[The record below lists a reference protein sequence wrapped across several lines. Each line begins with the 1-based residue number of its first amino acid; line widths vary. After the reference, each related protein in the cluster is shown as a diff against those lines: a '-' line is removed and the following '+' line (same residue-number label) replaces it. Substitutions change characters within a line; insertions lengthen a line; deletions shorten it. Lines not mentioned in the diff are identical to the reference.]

1 MAATSGLQR
10 QERLY
15 GLLFVSPQVLGFCTF
30 VLGPMVAAFALSFTD
45 WSLLGDPDWVGIANY
60 ERLLLG
66 DPTFWAVLGNSA
78 LFSLGVVVINISLAL
93 GLALLLRRITWGSG
107 FFRTAFFLPVI
118 TSIVVWA
125 IVWKYLLAPD
135 AGFVNQVLRLVG
147 VSGPNWLFDPNWAM
161 LAVVIGQVIKNVG
174 LNMVILLA
182 ALFNVPR
189 DYYEAAAID
198 GTTATQAFRHV
209 TLPMIAPTL
218 FLVIVLTIIGS
229 LKIFALIYVMTR
241 GGPGTST
248 SVLVYYI
255 WQQAFQL
262 FNFGY
267 AAALAYALFAIILAL
282 TLVQW
287 SLRSRWV
294 YQEQSA

>member
-1 MAATSGLQR
+1 MPAVILG
-10 QERLY
+10 
-15 GLLFVSPQVLGFCTF
+15 QVL
-30 VLGPMVAAFALSFTD
+30 
-45 WSLLGDPDWVGIANY
+45 
-60 ERLLLG
+60 
-66 DPTFWAVLGNSA
+66 
-78 LFSLGVVVINISLAL
+78 
-93 GLALLLRRITWGSG
+93 
-107 FFRTAFFLPVI
+107 
-118 TSIVVWA
+118 
-125 IVWKYLLAPD
+125 
-135 AGFVNQVLRLVG
+135 
-147 VSGPNWLFDPNWAM
+147 
-161 LAVVIGQVIKNVG
+161 KNVG

-198 GTTATQAFRHV
+198 GATGPQSFRNI

-241 GGPGTST
+241 GGPGIST

-262 FNFGY
+262 FKFGY
-267 AAALAYALFAIILAL
+267 AAALAYVLFAVILVL

-287 SLRSRWV
+287 RLRTKWV
-294 YQEQSA
+294 YQEGGG

>member
-1 MAATSGLQR
+1 MAATSATR
-10 QERLY
+10 KQERLY

-30 VLGPMVAAFALSFTD
+30 VLGPMVAAFFLSFSD
-45 WSLLGDPDWVGIANY
+45 WSLLGDPRWVGSANY
-60 ERLLLG
+60 ERLFSS
-66 DPTFWAVLGNSA
+66 DPTFWMVLGNSA
-78 LFSLGVVVINISLAL
+78 IFSVGVVTLNIALAL
-93 GLALLLRRITWGSG
+93 ALALLLRRITWGSG
-107 FFRTAFFLPVI
+107 FFRTAFFLPVM

-135 AGFVNQVLRLVG
+135 GGFVNQALRLVG
-147 VSGPNWLFDPNWAM
+147 VEGPNWLFDPNWAM
-161 LAVVIGQVIKNVG
+161 LAVIFGQVLKNVG

-198 GTTATQAFRHV
+198 GATGRQSFRNI

-262 FNFGY
+262 FKFGY
-267 AAALAYALFAIILAL
+267 AAALAYVLFAIILAL

-287 SLRSRWV
+287 RLRTKWV
-294 YQEQSA
+294 YQETGV